1 MRTAPI
7 EKQEAKTL
15 KCLEQHHR
23 SVSIWTAFMDS
34 TMMKFLSLMT
44 AASVAETESKDKM
57 KGKIPKYPATAE
69 PLDEGSSTVWMKW
82 EPDFK
87 TYANINNLAP
97 LLTPPHY
104 GKVQIPAEIA
114 DGPDEPTPPAEA
126 IPVKPVEPDKEAD
139 VDVQEAYI
147 RDRAEYGR
155 IGNAHALYNTQ
166 LRAYTR
172 YVEKMR
178 DDMLKIWKPRYE
190 IYVYKQQS
198 LRLALREA
206 VEGNDAMETAT
217 LARRNKQCLPVKRH

>member
-1 MRTAPI
+1 
-7 EKQEAKTL
+7 
-15 KCLEQHHR
+15 
-23 SVSIWTAFMDS
+23 
-34 TMMKFLSLMT
+34 MMKFLSLMT

-104 GKVQIPAEIA
+104 GKVQIPAEIGN
-114 DGPDEPTPPAEA
+114 GPAEPTPPAEG
-126 IPVKPVEPDKEAD
+126 IPVEPEKPDAEAD

-155 IGNAHALYNTQ
+155 ISNAHALYNTQ
-166 LRAYTR
+166 LRAYTLHI
-172 YVEKMR
+172 EKMR
-178 DDMLKIWKPRYE
+178 DDMLSCSGGY
-190 IYVYKQQS
+190 
-198 LRLALREA
+198 
-206 VEGNDAMETAT
+206 
-217 LARRNKQCLPVKRH
+217 